1 MKHVYA
7 CLSARE
13 DRESIFLL
21 CGGPMRLVQACF
33 VCGKDL
39 ITPF

>member
-1 MKHVYA
+1 MKQVQA

-13 DRESIFLL
+13 DRESSFHHY
-21 CGGPMRLVQACF
+21 ACEARESLF

-39 ITPF
+39 ITSF